1 MKKDKGQNYPDKNDE
16 IPDKEIYS
24 YYGETDEEIILQMK
38 KRKDENEAL
47 KKLLE
52 NLNSTITNT
61 KSKKNV

>member
-1 MKKDKGQNYPDKNDE
+1 MKKDKLQNHPDKNDE

-24 YYGETDEEIILQMK
+24 FYGETDEEIILQMK
-38 KRKDENEAL
+38 KRKDENVAL

-52 NLNSTITNT
+52 NLNSTIKGT